1 MKNGKCLH
9 WYGFARKKL
18 IDLISLCRL
27 CVLCVSVV
35 VFPGN
40 SFDHGGTENTE
51 GAQRRRIIL
60 LFVQSRFM
68 ELCTES
74 HAFCVRFFAP
84 EEQNAPLEPSRGTTA
99 ETKPLPLPGTPPR
112 LLIADQIRSGRSRA

>member
-9 WYGFARKKL
+9 WYGFARKVL
-18 IDLISLCRL
+18 IGLISLCRL

-40 SFDHGGTENTE
+40 SFDHGGTENAE

-60 LFVQSRFM
+60 LR
-68 ELCTES
+68 
-74 HAFCVRFFAP
+74 A
-84 EEQNAPLEPSRGTTA
+84 
-99 ETKPLPLPGTPPR
+99 KPLQPYLTIQNP
-112 LLIADQIRSGRSRA
+112 AVSMIRRGAHTRILFGCCSVRTASRYQDLFEILS